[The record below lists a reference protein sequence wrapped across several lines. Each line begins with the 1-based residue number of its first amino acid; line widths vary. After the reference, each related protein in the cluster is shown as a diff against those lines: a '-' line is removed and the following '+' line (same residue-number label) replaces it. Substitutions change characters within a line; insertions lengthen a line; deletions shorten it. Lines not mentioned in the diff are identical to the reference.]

1 MTILITG
8 ITGILGSELK
18 KILPH
23 SICPTHKNLDIC
35 DIDAV
40 KKLFSNQKIDTVIH
54 TAALTSVRTCEENRN
69 SAMKINVE
77 GTKNLVEEFKNSNPK
92 GKFVYISTAC
102 VFAGNSGMYNE
113 NSIPYPKNFY
123 SLTKL
128 LGENIVNRF
137 TDSLIIR
144 TNFVG
149 RKKWPY
155 PKAFSDRFG
164 TYLFSDQVAKEI
176 KKVLE
181 KNLEGIVHIAGDKKI
196 SMFELAKITTPN
208 IQSMT
213 IEEYT
218 GPKLTMNMSLDSEI
232 LEKSVLEI

>member
-1 MTILITG
+1 M
-8 ITGILGSELK
+8 
-18 KILPH
+18 
-23 SICPTHKNLDIC
+23 
-35 DIDAV
+35 
-40 KKLFSNQKIDTVIH
+40 
-54 TAALTSVRTCEENRN
+54 
-69 SAMKINVE
+69 
-77 GTKNLVEEFKNSNPK
+77 
-92 GKFVYISTAC
+92 
-102 VFAGNSGMYNE
+102 
-113 NSIPYPKNFY
+113 
-123 SLTKL
+123 
-128 LGENIVNRF
+128 
-137 TDSLIIR
+137 IIR

-155 PKAFSDRFG
+155 PKAFTDRFG

-181 KNLEGIVHIAGDKKI
+181 KNLKGIVHIAGDKKI

-218 GPKLTMNMSLDSEI
+218 GPKLTMNMSLDSKI